1 MNESYRFPTV
11 SEALPFI
18 CSRLLD
24 VGDEVGSR
32 NGRVKE
38 FLNTQIVI
46 TDPQR
51 REVLSLN
58 RKANVFAQIAE
69 TMWVLAGRNDIEWLD
84 AYLPRAKDY
93 SDDGET
99 WRGGY
104 GPRIRDWQAIDEH
117 GINPHTDQLAH
128 VVDLL
133 RADPL
138 SRRAVIGIYNPHT
151 DTQPGKDIPCN
162 DFLQFQSRNGALHL
176 TVTVRS
182 NDIMWGWSGINAF
195 EWSTLQEIV
204 AHLLGIA
211 VGTLTFN
218 IGSLHL
224 YDRHWNKASRLDHE
238 DLPYAITPFQL
249 PDSVDRTLEWVDILI
264 DRWFAWEGMCRKGQA
279 TPDLLEDFEEPL
291 FRSWA
296 AAIAYFWQREDYW
309 LEMLQNTALGVAI
322 ARTPASVLSEAP
334 QTSRSAAT
342 GAGTSLP
349 SNEAVRAFYVFV
361 RDLHATKH
369 ASYGDSWKK
378 RGEKMSILANIA
390 RKVDR
395 LGVGDEYDSSADT
408 VIDLLVYLIKYSRW
422 LHGENDGPNN
432 VNDMLAHLLDR
443 TCMVSTKSE
452 ALDITFADVLY
463 DFDKYA
469 DKVDDLDVAAKDEFL
484 LEMMLRLT
492 PIARDLWLAEQDDAM
507 ERGRRLASER
517 EDLITRGADPDDLII
532 PLAPSDD
539 YRGADAD

>member
-1 MNESYRFPTV
+1 MNETYRFPTV

-24 VGDEVGSR
+24 IGDEVGSR
-32 NGRVKE
+32 NGRVRE
-38 FLNTQIVI
+38 FLNAQIVI

-51 REVLSLN
+51 REVLTFN

-69 TMWVLAGRNDIEWLD
+69 TMWVLAGRNDIEWLS

-93 SDDGET
+93 SDDGKT

-104 GPRIRDWQAIDEH
+104 GPRIRGWHQYGVSVPEI
-117 GINPHTDQLAH
+117 DQLAH

-133 RADPL
+133 REDPL
-138 SRRAVIGIYNPHT
+138 SRRAVIAIYDPT
-151 DTQPGKDIPCN
+151 VDTEPGKDIPCN
-162 DFLQFQSRNGALHL
+162 DFLQFQSRLGALHM

-224 YDRHWNKASRLDHE
+224 YDRHWNKASRLEFEE
-238 DLPYAITPFQL
+238 DPHVVIPFQM
-249 PDSVDRTLEWVDILI
+249 PDTVDRTLEWVDVLI

-296 AAIAYFWQREDYW
+296 AAIAYFWQGGDYW
-309 LEMLQNTALGVAI
+309 LEMLRGTALGVAI
-322 ARTPASVLSEAP
+322 ARTPASVLPEAP

-349 SNEAVRAFYVFV
+349 SNEAVRAFYNFV
-361 RDLHATKH
+361 KDLHATKH
-369 ASYGDSWKK
+369 ASYGGSWKK

-408 VIDLLVYLIKYSRW
+408 WIDLLVYLIKYECWVADRD
-422 LHGENDGPNN
+422 DGPDN
-432 VNDMLAHLLDR
+432 VNNLLSRILDR
-443 TCMVSTKSE
+443 TCGVSTRGE
-452 ALDITFADVLY
+452 ALDITAADILRGFDDYCDRVDSLSRKIKADFLY
-463 DFDKYA
+463 E
-469 DKVDDLDVAAKDEFL
+469 LTWTVA
-484 LEMMLRLT
+484 
-492 PIARDLWLAEQDDAM
+492 PIARDLWLAEQDDVM